1 MKEIVTFKI
10 HPSIGI
16 ARLGNSLNEFF
27 IGPEI
32 PGKYPKP
39 KGGYKDSQ
47 RKVKR
52 QAARFRI
59 FGYDK
64 KRKVVKEI
72 TAKEAIIKWTVHIA
86 NKKSAWKRFDG
97 LEKNTALRNA
107 TISRNQLEIDPGSRS
122 LSSVNAVAKFDTG
135 KFMGKKVPLGEIHT
149 DSKGCLLVL
158 GGFGKSVSPN
168 HNPILHFAN
177 NDDWHDDI
185 SDGPVNATITLKGSN
200 KTFNASGSWVICAPP
215 DFAPS
220 IANAI
225 TLYDTL
231 LQVAVDKLGYKLPRK
246 PSFVNDIRPILERA
260 NNMRWVCNLV
270 EMHMAS
276 QQEAEGNSHDGNA
289 DDHNNNHDEGLPP
302 HHSLDAAIS
311 FPIPA
316 EARKAIFKKLRNP
329 DSPFD
334 QATEGS
340 DMPMIHNDFD
350 NDVNESLTRI
360 QYDVMKKWM
369 KGKFI
374 DDRNKIISIQKT
386 ITPEGLDRAALE
398 SCAGAAFYPGI
409 ESSWMIRD
417 TYKFAEAFRLDQ
429 INLLAGDITKQM
441 AVPWQA
447 DFYDCKQQDELA
459 WWPAQRPDQVFP
471 SRDEKQVPWTRDH
484 AGNYELMTKYW
495 HKLGFVIKK
504 GNSYIES
511 ERNP

>member
-10 HPSIGI
+10 HPAIGI
-16 ARLGNSLNEFF
+16 ARLGNSPNDFF

-39 KGGYKDSQ
+39 EGGYKDSQ
-47 RKVKR
+47 QKVKR

-64 KRKVVKEI
+64 KGKVVKEI
-72 TAKEAIIKWTVHIA
+72 TAKDATIKWTVHLA
-86 NKKSAWKRFDG
+86 NKKSAWKRFEG
-97 LEKNTALRNA
+97 LEKNTSLRNA
-107 TISRNQLEIDPGSRS
+107 TIPRSQLEIDPGSRS

-135 KFMGKKVPLGEIHT
+135 KFMDKKVPLGEIHT
-149 DSKGCLLVL
+149 DNKGRLLVL
-158 GGFGKSVSPN
+158 GGFGKSKSALLD
-168 HNPILHFAN
+168 NPILDFAN
-177 NDDWHDDI
+177 NDGWHDDV
-185 SDGPVNATITLKGSN
+185 SDGPVNAAITLKGSA
-200 KTFNASGSWVICAPP
+200 KTFNASGSWVVCAPP

-231 LQVAVDKLGYKLPRK
+231 LQVAVDKLAYKLPRK

-276 QQEAEGNSHDGNA
+276 HPAAEGDSHHGNT
-289 DDHNNNHDEGLPP
+289 DDHNNNHHHDEDLPP
-302 HHSLDAAIS
+302 HHSLDVAINS
-311 FPIPA
+311 PIPA

-329 DSPFD
+329 DSPTD

-340 DMPMIHNDFD
+340 DMPMIHNDYD
-350 NDVNESLTRI
+350 NEANEPLTRI
-360 QYDVMKKWM
+360 QYEIM
-369 KGKFI
+369 
-374 DDRNKIISIQKT
+374 SIQKT

-409 ESSWMIRD
+409 EASWMIRD

-429 INLLAGDITKQM
+429 TNRTAGDITKQM

-471 SRDEKQVPWTRDH
+471 SRGGEQVPWTRDH
-484 AGNYELMTKYW
+484 AGSYELMTKNW

-504 GNSYIES
+504 GTSFVES